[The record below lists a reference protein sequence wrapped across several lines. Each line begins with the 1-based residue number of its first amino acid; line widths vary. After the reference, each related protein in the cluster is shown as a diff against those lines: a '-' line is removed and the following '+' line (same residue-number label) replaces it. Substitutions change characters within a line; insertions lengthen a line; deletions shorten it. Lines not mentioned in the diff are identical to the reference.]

1 MSEEIKPNIY
11 QRVNKVQQ
19 AIKYIRK
26 DKKIT
31 GGGQNYSAVSH
42 DALVAVIRDKLV
54 EHGIVTHPEQVS
66 GQILIKRDKANDI
79 AMHLY
84 EGNYNINLV
93 NIDNPE
99 DRIVIPIQAHA
110 ADNGDKAPGK
120 AITYATKSALL
131 KAFCLE
137 TGDDEE
143 SRTHED
149 DPDAYL
155 AEELL
160 TITSSTTMDELASS
174 FRTLFA
180 KYKADKKAVAFITA
194 EKDKMKKKLGE
205 QS

>member
-1 MSEEIKPNIY
+1 MSEEAKPNIY

-19 AIKYIRK
+19 AVKYIQK

-42 DALVAVIRDKLV
+42 DALIAVIREKLV
-54 EHGIVTHPEQVS
+54 ENGIVIYPEQIS
-66 GQILIKRDKANDI
+66 GEILIRRDKQAEVL
-79 AMHLY
+79 MHLY
-84 EGNYNINLV
+84 EGNYHINLV
-93 NIDNPE
+93 NMDNPE
-99 DRIVIPIQAHA
+99 DRIVMSIQAHA

-137 TGDDEE
+137 TGDDDE

-149 DPDAYL
+149 VPDAYL

-160 TITSSTTMDELASS
+160 AITSSTTWTSLQHHSEHCLQNTKQTKKQLHSS
-174 FRTLFA
+174 LP
-180 KYKADKKAVAFITA
+180 KKT
-194 EKDKMKKKLGE
+194 K
-205 QS
+205 

>member
-1 MSEEIKPNIY
+1 MSDKPNIY
-11 QRVNKVQQ
+11 QRVNSVQQ
-19 AIKYIRK
+19 SVKYIQK

-54 EHGIVTHPEQVS
+54 ENGIVIYPEQVS
-66 GQILIKRDKANDI
+66 GEILIKRDKQAEVL
-79 AMHLY
+79 MHLY
-84 EGNYNINLV
+84 EGNYLINLV

-99 DRIVIPIQAHA
+99 DRIVIPVQAHA

-120 AITYATKSALL
+120 AITYATKTALL

-149 DPDAYL
+149 DPDTYL

-160 TITSSTTMDELASS
+160 AISSCKTMDELANK
-174 FRTLFA
+174 FRAAFSVH
-180 KYKADKKAVAFITA
+180 KNDKKAVAALTA
-194 EKDKMKKKLGE
+194 EKDRMKKQLGE
-205 QS
+205 AS